1 MLYWYKRSC
10 FTSTKAVYLLYKV
23 QKEKDAAEQE
33 NRYTQFACFASTKVQ
48 KLTPGALLA
57 REMDDHYRSLEREKK
72 LLEDERRRRKEE
84 AAARKR
90 EHWEELK
97 ERRRREVEEH
107 RKRKQ
112 VLSLLAL
119 LVQKCK

>member
-1 MLYWYKRSC
+1 M
-10 FTSTKAVYLLYKV
+10 LYKV

-33 NRYTQFACFASTKVQ
+33 NRYTQFTCFTSTKVQ
-48 KLTPGALLA
+48 KLTPEALRA

-84 AAARKR
+84 EAVRKR
-90 EHWEELK
+90 EYWEELK

-119 LVQKCK
+119 